1 MIVFFAHGGSDNH
14 GCEAILRGTREL
26 MPDADALLFSG
37 NLKADMRYHI
47 DDILKIRSDSYKYY
61 NNPFMWMYY
70 KKIKKGVLFPLID
83 GSVKGSY
90 FSVGGDNYCYPS
102 LARQVAK
109 VDDRIRAGG
118 NSTVLWGASIDEEA
132 MNDSV
137 ILKDLSA
144 HKLIVA
150 RESLTMDLLNKYGL
164 SDISIQMPDSAFAMK
179 PVKTEL
185 PEIFSSPVI
194 GLNLSPMVLDYS
206 KNAEAV
212 KAAYQQMIEHIIGET
227 NCNIALIPHV
237 VKRNMNNN
245 DMAAIN
251 TIYETVSDKNRV
263 AVIPDMSADRLKYV
277 ISKCEFF
284 VGARTHSTI
293 AAYSTYVPTL
303 VVGYSIKAHGIACDL
318 FGTDT
323 DYVVD
328 CRSMNNPQK
337 LFEAFEALY
346 DKRESVKN
354 HLKTTLPQYLGQ
366 YDAALLSVKQRG
378 LL

>member
-1 MIVFFAHGGSDNH
+1 
-14 GCEAILRGTREL
+14 
-26 MPDADALLFSG
+26 
-37 NLKADMRYHI
+37 
-47 DDILKIRSDSYKYY
+47 
-61 NNPFMWMYY
+61 
-70 KKIKKGVLFPLID
+70 
-83 GSVKGSY
+83 
-90 FSVGGDNYCYPS
+90 
-102 LARQVAK
+102 
-109 VDDRIRAGG
+109 
-118 NSTVLWGASIDEEA
+118 
-132 MNDSV
+132 
-137 ILKDLSA
+137 
-144 HKLIVA
+144 
-150 RESLTMDLLNKYGL
+150 
-164 SDISIQMPDSAFAMK
+164 
-179 PVKTEL
+179 
-185 PEIFSSPVI
+185 
-194 GLNLSPMVLDYS
+194 
-206 KNAEAV
+206 
-212 KAAYQQMIEHIIGET
+212 
-227 NCNIALIPHV
+227 
-237 VKRNMNNN
+237 MNNN